1 MKMSLA
7 KSLSGEITLTIPP
20 NSVTVFLQ
28 RNSIPAFL
36 SVSPPF
42 IPCHH
47 IHKSQVACKTK
58 LKALTLFCDFP
69 KTFLCLFF
77 LILYPT
83 QTRAKHAQL
92 QVRLGTMDGG
102 EVGEMLA
109 FDQKKISQIFK
120 KDCSCFAETWNHRKG
135 FQRAPQS
142 MVKKIYFPNSVLQL

>member
-7 KSLSGEITLTIPP
+7 KSLSGEITLTTPP
-20 NSVTVFLQ
+20 NSVTAFLQ

-47 IHKSQVACKTK
+47 IHKSQVACKIK

-109 FDQKKISQIFK
+109 FDQKKNSQILK
-120 KDCSCFAETWNHRKG
+120 KG
-135 FQRAPQS
+135 
-142 MVKKIYFPNSVLQL
+142 LQLFCREHETIERASKGLHRSKEP